1 MKIQNRFKSPV
12 LWTSI
17 LAAIALLLK
26 GFGVYEIDDAT
37 LNTVTSILLSI
48 LTMFGIVNSPS
59 SKNTLQLQFKRDAF
73 SASLFLAFFM
83 ASIWIK
89 AVIRFHSIMPIKV
102 DYCLVIVQ
110 PACCELMIFFSTQ
123 LLKQWYYLLDLV
135 MTRSANIYG
144 YVVLAKESTGEDM
157 MSCHHSFLFALWAN
171 RSLAHINHRLIVKFR
186 R

>member
-59 SKNTLQLQFKRDAF
+59 SKNTL
-73 SASLFLAFFM
+73 
-83 ASIWIK
+83 
-89 AVIRFHSIMPIKV
+89 
-102 DYCLVIVQ
+102 
-110 PACCELMIFFSTQ
+110 
-123 LLKQWYYLLDLV
+123 
-135 MTRSANIYG
+135 
-144 YVVLAKESTGEDM
+144 
-157 MSCHHSFLFALWAN
+157 
-171 RSLAHINHRLIVKFR
+171 
-186 R
+186 